1 MKNVKMTGKILF
13 TFGIMLVMAL
23 LIGFAGLA
31 GVNKMETVADIYAET
46 TIPAIDNLWTARRS
60 VQAVEK
66 RALETTI
73 VMTSAELSEVESG
86 LIAERESIDTALAE
100 FVKLAPQYQSQVDA
114 INADL
119 NTAATIRQQ
128 IMTEAWKFTEEGNAR
143 AYDIYHDS
151 FVPTYEKV
159 ITGLQE
165 LHDEV
170 DAAVQVRHENAKAAK
185 KAAMIMIL
193 IVILIMFAVIAVFVK
208 ALTNSITR
216 PIKKVERVMKKLVDG
231 DLQDIEIKHQSGDE
245 IGMMADSVR
254 GLVDMMQ
261 KMVPDI
267 VRLGHD
273 LGDGNFN
280 TATEYREIYVGEYE
294 EILKGMRY
302 IRDTMDAT
310 VEQIDN
316 TSEQLMSGANQ
327 VASGAQALSQ
337 GATEQASSVEELAAA
352 ISELEGKVKLN
363 AENANYASG
372 ITTEAMAG
380 IEESNTHMNSLMQAM
395 NDIETSS
402 NEINRIIKTIDDIA
416 FQTNILALNAAV
428 EAARAGAAG
437 KGFAVVADEVRN
449 LAQKSAEAAKNTTT
463 LIENSM
469 NAVQA
474 GIANA
479 NDTAHALQAVVEKA
493 EGVAVKVQEISQA
506 TEEQADRITQISVGI
521 DQISA
526 VTQTISATSEE
537 SAAASEELA
546 SQANILKE
554 MTGKFIRYQGDGRVG
569 APKKDYTPVKPA
581 KPAIRPASIPSF
593 PADNY
598 MEPICSEFVGG
609 DDKY

>member
-1 MKNVKMTGKILF
+1 MKNMKMTGKILF
-13 TFGIMLVMAL
+13 TFGIMLLMAV
-23 LIGFAGLA
+23 IIAGAGLVS
-31 GVNKMETVADIYAET
+31 VNKVDNVAKIYANT
-46 TIPAIDNLWTARRS
+46 TLPAVEDLWSARRA

-66 RALETTI
+66 RMLETTV
-73 VMTSAELSEVESG
+73 VMTSAELSEVESR
-86 LIAERESIDTALAE
+86 LVAERETIDNSLNEFLA
-100 FVKLAPQYQSQVDA
+100 LAPQYQSKVDA
-114 INADL
+114 IRGDL

-128 IMTEAWKFTEEGNAR
+128 IMEEAWKFTAEGNAR
-143 AYDIYHDS
+143 AYDIYHNS

-159 ITGLQE
+159 IEGLRE

-170 DAAVQVRHENAKAAK
+170 DAAVQVRHQQAQAAK
-185 KAAMIMIL
+185 KAAVVMI
-193 IVILIMFAVIAVFVK
+193 AVALVLMVAIIAVFVK
-208 ALTNSITR
+208 VMNNIITR

-267 VRLGHD
+267 VRMGHD

-280 TATEYREIYVGEYE
+280 TASEYREIYVGEYE

-352 ISELEGKVKLN
+352 IAELEGKVKEN
-363 AENANYASG
+363 AENAERTNNMASEAKVG
-372 ITTEAMAG
+372 IA
-380 IEESNTHMNSLMQAM
+380 ESNQHMSALMRAM

-474 GIANA
+474 GIVNA
-479 NDTAHALQAVVEKA
+479 NDTANALQAVVEKA
-493 EGVAVKVQEISQA
+493 EGVAVKAQEISQA

-554 MTGKFIRYQGDGRVG
+554 MTGKFVRYQGDGRVG

-598 MEPICSEFVGG
+598 MEPSCSEFVGG